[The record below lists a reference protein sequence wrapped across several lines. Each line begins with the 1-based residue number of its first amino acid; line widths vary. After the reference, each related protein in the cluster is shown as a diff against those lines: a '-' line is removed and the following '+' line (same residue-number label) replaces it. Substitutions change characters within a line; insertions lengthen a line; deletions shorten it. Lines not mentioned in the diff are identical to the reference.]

1 MSLRTF
7 SFALGVDSD
16 RMRTLGL
23 ALGLAVVAVVAASN
37 ARAQASVRRDEA
49 ARGADRPAQSK
60 AGIDVSLPVSAAPV
74 FAGPVIRTANVIA
87 DSELRALLQNGFPA
101 RLHYRADLWSRS
113 GWFDDVESS
122 IEWDVFVRYEPL
134 TKTYRISRHL
144 GDRVETIG
152 RFERYEDAQA
162 ALARPYLAPLPAR
175 RTRARQYYNVV
186 LEVEVLSM
194 SDLDELERWLRGE
207 LRPAVRGKRNPGTA
221 LGRGISTLAAR
232 LLGGEKR
239 RYEQRTETFRTGN

>member
-1 MSLRTF
+1 VRAFRT
-7 SFALGVDSD
+7 V
-16 RMRTLGL
+16 L
-23 ALGLAVVAVVAASN
+23 ALALTTAVAVVDAG
-37 ARAQASVRRDEA
+37 AQASARRD
-49 ARGADRPAQSK
+49 GSVSADESRAQS
-60 AGIDVSLPVSAAPV
+60 APRIDVSLPTTGEAVPR
-74 FAGPVIRTANVIA
+74 GPVVRTSNVIA
-87 DSELRALLQNGFPA
+87 GGELRTLLQNGFPA

-122 IEWDVFVRYEPL
+122 VEWDVFVRYEPL

-162 ALARPYLAPLPAR
+162 AIARPYLAPLPAR
-175 RTRARQYYNVV
+175 RARSRQYYNVV

-221 LGRGISTLAAR
+221 LGRGLSTLATR
-232 LLGGEKR
+232 LLGGETR
-239 RYEQRTETFRTGN
+239 RYEQRTETFRVGNRE